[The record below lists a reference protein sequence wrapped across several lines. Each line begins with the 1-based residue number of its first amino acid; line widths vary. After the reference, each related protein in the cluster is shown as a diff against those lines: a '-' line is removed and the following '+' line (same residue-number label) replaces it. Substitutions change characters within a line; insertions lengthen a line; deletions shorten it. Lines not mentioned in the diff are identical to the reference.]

1 MRGHASAHARP
12 QSQGERASDPASTD
26 DPALELLDVPAAVVC
41 ASCGDPGCPGC
52 LVDEP
57 THASGVVAVV
67 PWERPGLTLAQR
79 LWSTARLST
88 TTCESFF
95 SALPDGDL
103 AAALRFAL
111 LAELLAVAGLCIAVT
126 PIVFFGAPWLA
137 SALVSDAG
145 LREWLIRALLAGI
158 PAVAVLMVA
167 IHALHGLALDVGAK
181 RQGSRARRARGL
193 RFGLYACGWDLITL
207 PLGLALV
214 AILEGPRAAI
224 KTAPY
229 GVTVPVRAARAYLR
243 GVHQLDE
250 VKAGAAA
257 RFAGRI
263 AAMTVVIGA
272 ISAIAI
278 FLL

>member
-1 MRGHASAHARP
+1 MRGHGSAHARP
-12 QSQGERASDPASTD
+12 HSRGEGAPDAQGE

-103 AAALRFAL
+103 TVALRFAL
-111 LAELLAVAGLCIAVT
+111 LAELLAVTGLCIAAT
-126 PIVFFGAPWLA
+126 PLVFFGAPWLA
-137 SALVSDAG
+137 NAIVSDAG
-145 LREWLIRALLAGI
+145 LRDWLIRALSAGV
-158 PAVAVLMVA
+158 PSVAILMVA

-193 RFGLYACGWDLITL
+193 RFGLYACGWDLVTL

-214 AILEGPRAAI
+214 AILEGPRAALR
-224 KTAPY
+224 TAPY

-250 VKAGAAA
+250 AKASAAA

-263 AAMTVVIGA
+263 AALTVIIGA
-272 ISAIAI
+272 LSALAI
-278 FLL
+278 FVF